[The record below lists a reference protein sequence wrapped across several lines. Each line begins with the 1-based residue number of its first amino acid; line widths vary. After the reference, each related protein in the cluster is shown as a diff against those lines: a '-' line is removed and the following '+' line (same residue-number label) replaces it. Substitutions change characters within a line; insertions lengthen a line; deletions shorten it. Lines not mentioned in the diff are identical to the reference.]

1 MLVLPCGPQGLRG
14 SPETPALAAPRRVA
28 QLGQGDCAACSLARA
43 WAGLGPRPAVGQAQ
57 GLASAEGTW
66 AGLVA
71 GGGRLPGIGRQH
83 LSLPTPPLA
92 PPGAAWLEVRGTGA
106 VTAAVGPQAGRSLFL

>member
-1 MLVLPCGPQGLRG
+1 MLVLPCGPQWLCG

-28 QLGQGDCAACSLARA
+28 QLGQGDCSACSLARA

-66 AGLVA
+66 AGLVE
-71 GGGRLPGIGRQH
+71 GGVAVSGASAASTSPSRLLLWP
-83 LSLPTPPLA
+83 LPE
-92 PPGAAWLEVRGTGA
+92 PPG
-106 VTAAVGPQAGRSLFL
+106 SK